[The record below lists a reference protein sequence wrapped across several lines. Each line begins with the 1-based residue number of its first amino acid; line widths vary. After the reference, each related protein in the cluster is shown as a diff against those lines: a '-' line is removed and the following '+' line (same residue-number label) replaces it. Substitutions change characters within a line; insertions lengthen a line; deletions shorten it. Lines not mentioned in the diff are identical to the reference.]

1 VNVIRFAVALQQL
14 ATPRHVAFLGLLSKG
29 REHIWRERLPPVLCY
44 KNQMINQRKNA
55 VTLAACVTASGEPME
70 AENTRIGRRGARRI
84 KALSRK
90 LARQKRGSARR
101 QRTKIRLARAKAV
114 EANRRKD
121 RAHQLSAEIVG
132 KAGVIAF
139 KGLNVR
145 NMTRSAKGTVEEPG
159 TRVRQKAGL
168 SREMLN

>member
-1 VNVIRFAVALQQL
+1 
-14 ATPRHVAFLGLLSKG
+14 
-29 REHIWRERLPPVLCY
+29 
-44 KNQMINQRKNA
+44 
-55 VTLAACVTASGEPME
+55 ME
-70 AENTRIGRRGARRI
+70 AENTRIGRKGARRI

-139 KGLNVR
+139 EGLNVR

-168 SREMLN
+168 NREMLDTAPAQLMSMLRYKAEDAGAWVMEAPTRKLTT

>member
-1 VNVIRFAVALQQL
+1 
-14 ATPRHVAFLGLLSKG
+14 
-29 REHIWRERLPPVLCY
+29 
-44 KNQMINQRKNA
+44 
-55 VTLAACVTASGEPME
+55 ME
-70 AENTRIGRRGARRI
+70 VENTRIGRKGARRI

-90 LARQKRGSARR
+90 LARQKRGSAR
-101 QRTKIRLARAKAV
+101 AKAA

-159 TRVRQKAGL
+159 TRVRLDLIA
-168 SREMLN
+168 RC